1 MSAMNTFTGRIF
13 DPLKMT
19 KKDVCVEDIAHALS
33 LVCRGGGHIRYFFS
47 VAQHSMNCANEAA
60 ARGWSQ
66 RIVLASLLHDASEAY
81 IADIIRPV
89 KPYLT
94 NYLDIEAQIMDAIY
108 DYFGLADLTP
118 KEKRFCKQIDDE
130 MMEHELQ
137 TMMPGEESRPVPE
150 LKSEP
155 DFRERPY
162 RDVEEEFKDM
172 AAKCMEKLN
181 ADVEC
186 SDSMCAH
193 LREVGESDDIETNTS
208 KYNEAAVRDGYK
220 QLTKLLIEKKM
231 TITTMES
238 ATSGQIASL
247 ITDTEGSS
255 AVLKGAFVTYC
266 NEAKMMQGVPAEILE
281 QYTVYSR
288 ETAEAMA
295 AACAK
300 TYEANIGIGV
310 TGTMGNADPAN
321 PDASVPGQ
329 VYFAVVMNGDMQSY
343 SIELEPQ
350 PTRLAYKL
358 AVAQEVLESL
368 LPRLDRVSD

>member
-13 DPLKMT
+13 DPLKMM
-19 KKDVCVEDIAHALS
+19 KQDVCVEDIAHALS

-47 VAQHSMNCANEAA
+47 VAQHSMNCASEAA
-60 ARGWSQ
+60 ARGWSG
-66 RIVLASLLHDASEAY
+66 RIVLACLLHDASEAY

-94 NYLDIEAQIMDAIY
+94 NYLDIEAQIMDVIY
-108 DYFGLADLTP
+108 DYFELADLTP
-118 KEKRFCKQIDDE
+118 EEKKFCKQIDDE
-130 MMEHELQ
+130 MMEHELRI
-137 TMMPGEESRPVPE
+137 MMPGEERRQTPI
-150 LKSEP
+150 LMSEP

-162 RDVEEEFKDM
+162 RDVEEEFKGMVEKYTENLKKPDM
-172 AAKCMEKLN
+172 GDKCGGLVNAK
-181 ADVEC
+181 AI
-186 SDSMCAH
+186 S
-193 LREVGESDDIETNTS
+193 ESNRA
-208 KYNEAAVRDGYK
+208 KYDEAAVREGYR

-255 AVLKGAFVTYC
+255 AVFKGAFVTYC
-266 NEAKMMQGVPAEILE
+266 NEAKVMQGVPADILDR
-281 QYTVYSR
+281 YTVYSK

-300 TYEANIGIGV
+300 TYQADIGIGV
-310 TGTMGNADPAN
+310 TGTMGNIDPAN

-329 VYFAVVMNGDMQSY
+329 VYFAIVINGDMKSY
-343 SIELEPQ
+343 YIELAVQ
-350 PTRLAYKL
+350 PTRLTYKL
-358 AVAQEVLESL
+358 AVAKEILDVLVS
-368 LPRLDRVSD
+368 RVNQVSG